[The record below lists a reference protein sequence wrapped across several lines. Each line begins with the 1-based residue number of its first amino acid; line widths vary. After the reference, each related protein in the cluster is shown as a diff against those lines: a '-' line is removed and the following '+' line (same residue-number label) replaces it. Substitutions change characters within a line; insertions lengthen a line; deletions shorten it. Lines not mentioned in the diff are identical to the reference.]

1 MLAAHLQGDLVAE
14 NVGGHACRLSGKPD
28 VIPIGADGLPL
39 DAGTVWTMEYRVP
52 DHVVLSPGQR
62 ATAPVAWGGWDGPAA
77 SGRVIV
83 TWPGGRKE
91 IQVLGP
97 KAAYSVSN
105 RRHALIDVLVPPR
118 TRSLSRNGSTPSGRS
133 SSSSAMRAARCWL
146 RRRPWTGARALRPG
160 RRPNAPKRWMS
171 QGQPHGVVVVVGW
184 SECGYR
190 LSRLR

>member
-1 MLAAHLQGDLVAE
+1 MTEPPECGPEDVEFTLSWSDAGGALQGDLVAE
-14 NVGGHACRLSGKPD
+14 NVSGHACRLSGKPD
-28 VIPIGADGLPL
+28 VIPLGADGLSL

-97 KAAYSVSN
+97 
-105 RRHALIDVLVPPR
+105 RQP
-118 TRSLSRNGSTPSGRS
+118 TPS
-133 SSSSAMRAARCWL
+133 A
-146 RRRPWTGARALRPG
+146 TGAMPLSTSWFRPERG
-160 RRPNAPKRWMS
+160 R
-171 QGQPHGVVVVVGW
+171 
-184 SECGYR
+184 
-190 LSRLR
+190 